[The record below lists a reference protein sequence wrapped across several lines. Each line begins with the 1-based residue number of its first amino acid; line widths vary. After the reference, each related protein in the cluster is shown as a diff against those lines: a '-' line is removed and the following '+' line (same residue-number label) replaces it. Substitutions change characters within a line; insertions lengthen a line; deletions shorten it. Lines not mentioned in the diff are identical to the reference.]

1 MTFKRLLGVNRP
13 QVSSRHDDPAAELFL
28 ARRSDEGV
36 DVLLSQSG
44 RGRITLA
51 LEERAVDI
59 HRDQVHPDIHA
70 SAVGPVRPQPHF
82 RELLAKRSVG
92 LQCVEHQ
99 PLEPNTLVVLVGGDR
114 TDRGKHLLNLRRRA
128 QHSTRQMAGRPKPCG
143 HRRFP
148 AKGWSIYGAQRAQP
162 VAIGG
167 KWDAL
172 ENRSNRPIRNRWQ
185 PTATVSQRMV
195 KVDHLLA
202 KRGGHLCGSADEI
215 VSCEPEAA
223 RRDRRVTIGR
233 TGRVVGE
240 PGTWFATGD
249 QAGWCC
255 RDQSVEL
262 TVRFVCPSSIRW
274 PSGSRR

>member
-51 LEERAVDI
+51 LDRRERAVDI

-162 VAIGG
+162 VATGRKWEGPENGSNKPIG
-167 KWDAL
+167 K
-172 ENRSNRPIRNRWQ
+172 RWQ
-185 PTATVSQRMV
+185 PTATVSERMV
-195 KVDHLLA
+195 KSTFATACHQLPKIPYLLE
-202 KRGGHLCGSADEI
+202 RGSIFGLRKEI
-215 VSCEPEAA
+215 ESREPEGPQDSHGRLSIADRAVAA
-223 RRDRRVTIGR
+223 ALAVSTES
-233 TGRVVGE
+233 T
-240 PGTWFATGD
+240 
-249 QAGWCC
+249 
-255 RDQSVEL
+255 
-262 TVRFVCPSSIRW
+262 
-274 PSGSRR
+274 